1 MPLACSAHDTRCF
14 VIHKK
19 SEILPGLEGFAVWLM
34 SQLDNGDG
42 QMGAPENNLQA
53 ERKRKKYMA
62 KPEFESWLNVG
73 SGDWTEGLL

>member
-53 ERKRKKYMA
+53 EREREKKIHG
-62 KPEFESWLNVG
+62 KTRV
-73 SGDWTEGLL
+73 